1 MSDSTNTQHPFAQG
15 GKTVY
20 GASVGILMLDTVFP
34 RIPGD
39 FGNAATWPF
48 PVMYRVVRGASP
60 HRVVRERAD
69 GLLDAFIESG
79 KQLVADGADGLTT
92 TCGFLSLFQD
102 ELAQAVDVP
111 VAASSLMQ
119 VPTVQKLLPSGK
131 RVGVMTVSRENLTAD
146 HLAAAGAPL
155 DTPIAGTETGREF
168 FHFIMENRPTM
179 DVNACRL
186 DLLDAGRQLVSDHP
200 DVGAVVLE
208 CTNMGP
214 YASELR
220 RELGIP
226 IFSGISFINWFQSG
240 LLPPLYSGITD
251 DPRGPA
257 A

>member
-1 MSDSTNTQHPFAQG
+1 MSDSTNTQNRFAQG

-60 HRVVRERAD
+60 QRVVRERAD

-92 TCGFLSLFQD
+92 TCGFLSLFQN

-119 VPTVQKLLPSGK
+119 VPAVQRLLPSGK

-146 HLAAAGAPL
+146 HLAAAGAPV

-251 DPRGPA
+251 DPRNPA

>member
-60 HRVVRERAD
+60 QRVVRERAD

-79 KQLVADGADGLTT
+79 KQLIADGADGLTT
-92 TCGFLSLFQD
+92 TCGFLSLFQN

-119 VPTVQKLLPSGK
+119 VPAVQRLLPSGK

-146 HLAAAGAPL
+146 HLAAAGAPV

-251 DPRGPA
+251 DPRNPA

>member
-1 MSDSTNTQHPFAQG
+1 MSDSANTQHQFAQG

-20 GASVGILMLDTVFP
+20 GASIGILMLDTVFP

-48 PVMYRVVRGASP
+48 PVMYRIVRGASP

-92 TCGFLSLFQD
+92 TCGFLSLFQE
-102 ELAQAVDVP
+102 ELARAVDVP

-119 VPTVQKLLPSGK
+119 VPMVEKLLPPGK
-131 RVGVMTVSRENLTAD
+131 RVGVMAVSRENLTSD
-146 HLAAAGAPL
+146 HLAAAGAAL
-155 DTPIAGTETGREF
+155 DTPIVGTETGREF

-179 DVNACRL
+179 NVSACRL

-214 YASELR
+214 YAPELR

-226 IFSGISFINWFQSG
+226 IFSGISFISWFQSG
-240 LLPPLYSGITD
+240 LLPREYNGITA
-251 DPRGPA
+251 DPRHLAG
-257 A
+257 

>member
-1 MSDSTNTQHPFAQG
+1 MSNSANIQHQFAQG

-20 GASVGILMLDTVFP
+20 GASIGILMLDTVFP

-48 PVMYRVVRGASP
+48 PVMYRIVHGASP

-92 TCGFLSLFQD
+92 TCGFLSLFQE
-102 ELAQAVDVP
+102 ELARAVDVP

-131 RVGVMTVSRENLTAD
+131 RVGVMTVSRENLTPD

-168 FHFIMENRPTM
+168 FHFIMENRPRM

-214 YASELR
+214 YAPELR

-226 IFSGISFINWFQSG
+226 IFSGISFISWFQSG
-240 LLPPLYSGITD
+240 LLPREYNGITA
-251 DPRGPA
+251 DPRHLA
-257 A
+257 R

>member
-1 MSDSTNTQHPFAQG
+1 M
-15 GKTVY
+15 
-20 GASVGILMLDTVFP
+20 
-34 RIPGD
+34 
-39 FGNAATWPF
+39 
-48 PVMYRVVRGASP
+48 
-60 HRVVRERAD
+60 VRERAD

-168 FHFIMENRPTM
+168 FHFIMEKRPTM
-179 DVNACRL
+179 DVNTCRL

-220 RELGIP
+220 RELDIP

-251 DPRGPA
+251 DPRNPA

>member
-1 MSDSTNTQHPFAQG
+1 MSDSTNTQNRFAQG

-60 HRVVRERAD
+60 QRVVRERAD

-92 TCGFLSLFQD
+92 TCGFLSLFQN

-119 VPTVQKLLPSGK
+119 VPAVQRLLPSGK

-168 FHFIMENRPTM
+168 FHFILENRPTM

-240 LLPPLYSGITD
+240 LLPPLYSGTTD
-251 DPRGPA
+251 DPRNPA

>member
-1 MSDSTNTQHPFAQG
+1 
-15 GKTVY
+15 
-20 GASVGILMLDTVFP
+20 
-34 RIPGD
+34 
-39 FGNAATWPF
+39 
-48 PVMYRVVRGASP
+48 
-60 HRVVRERAD
+60 
-69 GLLDAFIESG
+69 
-79 KQLVADGADGLTT
+79 
-92 TCGFLSLFQD
+92 
-102 ELAQAVDVP
+102 
-111 VAASSLMQ
+111 
-119 VPTVQKLLPSGK
+119 
-131 RVGVMTVSRENLTAD
+131 
-146 HLAAAGAPL
+146 
-155 DTPIAGTETGREF
+155 
-168 FHFIMENRPTM
+168 M

-251 DPRGPA
+251 DPRNPA

>member
-1 MSDSTNTQHPFAQG
+1 MSDSTNTQNRFAQG

-60 HRVVRERAD
+60 QRVVRERAD

-79 KQLVADGADGLTT
+79 KQLVTDGADGLTT

-119 VPTVQKLLPSGK
+119 VPAVQRLLPSGK

-146 HLAAAGAPL
+146 HLAAAGAPV

-168 FHFIMENRPTM
+168 FHFIMENRPRM

-251 DPRGPA
+251 DPRNPA

>member
-1 MSDSTNTQHPFAQG
+1 M
-15 GKTVY
+15 
-20 GASVGILMLDTVFP
+20 
-34 RIPGD
+34 
-39 FGNAATWPF
+39 
-48 PVMYRVVRGASP
+48 
-60 HRVVRERAD
+60 VRERAD

-92 TCGFLSLFQD
+92 TCGFLSLFQE
-102 ELAQAVDVP
+102 ELARAVDVP

-131 RVGVMTVSRENLTAD
+131 RVGVMTVSRENLTPD

-168 FHFIMENRPTM
+168 FHFIMENRPRM

-186 DLLDAGRQLVSDHP
+186 DLLDAGRQLVNDHP

-226 IFSGISFINWFQSG
+226 IFSGISFVNWFQSG

-251 DPRGPA
+251 DPRGPTA
-257 A
+257 

>member
-1 MSDSTNTQHPFAQG
+1 MSDSTNTQNRFAQG

-60 HRVVRERAD
+60 QRVVRERAD

-92 TCGFLSLFQD
+92 TCGFLSLFQN

-119 VPTVQKLLPSGK
+119 VPAVQRLLPSGK

-251 DPRGPA
+251 DPRNPA

>member
-1 MSDSTNTQHPFAQG
+1 MSDSTNIQHSFAQG

-39 FGNAATWPF
+39 FGNAATWSF
-48 PVMYRVVRGASP
+48 PVMYRVVPGASP

-146 HLAAAGAPL
+146 HLAAAGAPV

-168 FHFIMENRPTM
+168 FHFIMENRATM

-186 DLLDAGRQLVSDHP
+186 DLLDAGRQLLSDHP

-214 YASELR
+214 YAADLR
-220 RELGIP
+220 RELGVP
-226 IFSGISFINWFQSG
+226 VFSAVSFISWFQSG
-240 LLPPLYSGITD
+240 LLPHPYTGTTA
-251 DPRGPA
+251 DPRFP
-257 A
+257 

>member
-1 MSDSTNTQHPFAQG
+1 MSDSTNTQNRFAQG

-60 HRVVRERAD
+60 QRVVRERAD

-119 VPTVQKLLPSGK
+119 VPAVQRLLPSGK

-146 HLAAAGAPL
+146 HLAAAGAPV

-251 DPRGPA
+251 DPRNPA

>member
-1 MSDSTNTQHPFAQG
+1 MSVRTNSQHHVARG
-15 GKTVY
+15 GKTGY

-39 FGNAATWPF
+39 FGNTATWPF

-60 HRVVRERAD
+60 HRLVREQAA
-69 GLLDAFIESG
+69 GLLNAFIESG
-79 KQLVADGADGLTT
+79 KQLDADGADGLTT
-92 TCGFLSLFQD
+92 TCGFLSLFQA

-111 VAASSLMQ
+111 VATSSLMQ
-119 VPTVQKLLPSGK
+119 VPMVQKLLPPGK
-131 RVGVMTVSRENLTAD
+131 RVGVLTVSRENLTPD
-146 HLAAAGAPL
+146 HLSAAGAPP

-168 FHFIMENRPTM
+168 FQFIMENRLNM
-179 DVNACRL
+179 NAAACRL
-186 DLLDAGRQLVSDHP
+186 DLLDAGRQLVDDHP

-226 IFSGISFINWFQSG
+226 VFSGISFINWFQSG
-240 LLPPLYSGITD
+240 LLPPIYRGITT
-251 DPRGPA
+251 DPREPTG
-257 A
+257 

>member
-1 MSDSTNTQHPFAQG
+1 MGDSTNIQCQFAQG

-69 GLLDAFIESG
+69 GLLNAFIESG

-92 TCGFLSLFQD
+92 TCGFLSLFQA

-111 VAASSLMQ
+111 VATSSLMQ
-119 VPTVQKLLPSGK
+119 VPVVQKLLPPGK
-131 RVGVMTVSRENLTAD
+131 RVGVLTVSRENLTPD
-146 HLAAAGAPL
+146 HLSAAGAPL

-168 FHFIMENRPTM
+168 FQFITVSYTHLTLPTK
-179 DVNACRL
+179 A
-186 DLLDAGRQLVSDHP
+186 
-200 DVGAVVLE
+200 
-208 CTNMGP
+208 
-214 YASELR
+214 
-220 RELGIP
+220 
-226 IFSGISFINWFQSG
+226 
-240 LLPPLYSGITD
+240 
-251 DPRGPA
+251 
-257 A
+257 

>member
-1 MSDSTNTQHPFAQG
+1 MSDSTNIQHSFAQG

-20 GASVGILMLDTVFP
+20 GASVGFLMLATCLP
-34 RIPGD
+34 RRPGD
-39 FGNAATWPF
+39 FGNAATWPV

-60 HRVVRERAD
+60 HREVRERAD

-179 DVNACRL
+179 DVNTCRL

-251 DPRGPA
+251 DPRNPA

>member
-1 MSDSTNTQHPFAQG
+1 MSDSTNTQNRFAQG

-60 HRVVRERAD
+60 HRVVRERAN

-179 DVNACRL
+179 DVNTC
-186 DLLDAGRQLVSDHP
+186 
-200 DVGAVVLE
+200 
-208 CTNMGP
+208 
-214 YASELR
+214 
-220 RELGIP
+220 
-226 IFSGISFINWFQSG
+226 
-240 LLPPLYSGITD
+240 
-251 DPRGPA
+251 
-257 A
+257 